1 MNSQTERGV
10 AKAHRAAGNPSSDA
24 NDSFPTTSSTRHH
37 TSINII
43 TIIRE
48 ETGRLLQIHDSFAS
62 ASLYTGLRYIL
73 ATWLSNH
80 MHLAMALRLVR
91 SKFIAR
97 DTAFARYGSTT
108 AKRRSSPDETTL
120 AGAQHKVSLSGPS
133 LGHLIS
139 ELSATR
145 PGMEA
150 LRQPGQTISEE
161 HRSMIRGTAKLI
173 LGVPLVIGTGI
184 VCFNYFSDMEET

>member
-1 MNSQTERGV
+1 MDSQTERGV
-10 AKAHRAAGNPSSDA
+10 AKAHRSAGNPSSDA
-24 NDSFPTTSSTRHH
+24 NDSFPTPSSTRNH
-37 TSINII
+37 TSANNISSRCEE
-43 TIIRE
+43 IRQ
-48 ETGRLLQIHDSFAS
+48 LLQIPNSLAS
-62 ASLYTGLRYIL
+62 TSLSIGREHVSP
-73 ATWLSNH
+73 TWLAKH
-80 MHLAMALRLVR
+80 MQFAMASRLAR
-91 SKFIAR
+91 STYVAR
-97 DTAFARYGSTT
+97 KTAFARHGSTT

-161 HRSMIRGTAKLI
+161 HRSMIRATAKLI
-173 LGVPLVIGTGI
+173 LGAPLVIGTGI
-184 VCFNYFSDMEET
+184 VGFNYFSDTKDA